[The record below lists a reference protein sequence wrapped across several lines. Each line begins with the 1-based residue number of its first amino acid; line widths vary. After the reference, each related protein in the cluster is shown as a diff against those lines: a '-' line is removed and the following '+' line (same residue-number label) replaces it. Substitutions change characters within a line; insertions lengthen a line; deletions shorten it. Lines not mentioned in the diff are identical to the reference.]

1 MESLKMLLTIS
12 RELGARVNEDLRD
25 PSRIKGR
32 HHLIEVLSR
41 SHARSCQITE
51 EIACLLSAGLAD
63 GAMARWRTMHEIAV
77 VASFIAA
84 GGEELAERYVQHQV
98 VESKRAANEYEKYCK
113 RLGRRPLSKNEIK
126 MLESRCAALDKKFGR
141 DFLGPYGWAAH
152 DLKMRRPTFVDI
164 ERAAGIDHL
173 RPYYRMASHPV
184 HANPKGVFFRLGL
197 MSESQILLAGPSNAG
212 LADPG
217 QCAALSLSQVSAV
230 FGGLDPTIDN
240 IVGLKIIMQLSAQI
254 GDEFG
259 QVHRRLERDARR
271 GSSVQLC

>member
-1 MESLKMLLTIS
+1 MPDLFLTQLIVKKLASHGIRLSTRERKLLTKRIQAGKLGTFRVRRGTSTDQRLQIEFTADEMRQAEQQFSEFAQTELPDVISASTDELSKKILGDLKRKWRAVSRRQMRDFSAFSRRLYDRWRVPMESLKMLLTIS

-32 HHLIEVLSR
+32 HDLIDVLSR

-113 RLGRRPLSKNEIK
+113 RLGRRPLSKNEMK
-126 MLESRCAALDKKFGR
+126 RLESRCAALDKKFGR
-141 DFLGPYGWAAH
+141 DFLSPYG
-152 DLKMRRPTFVDI
+152 
-164 ERAAGIDHL
+164 
-173 RPYYRMASHPV
+173 
-184 HANPKGVFFRLGL
+184 
-197 MSESQILLAGPSNAG
+197 
-212 LADPG
+212 
-217 QCAALSLSQVSAV
+217 
-230 FGGLDPTIDN
+230 
-240 IVGLKIIMQLSAQI
+240 
-254 GDEFG
+254 
-259 QVHRRLERDARR
+259 
-271 GSSVQLC
+271 